1 MNLRFIIL
9 IATQKSTFWDVFLCL
24 FVGNFTTLSEIQ
36 IMLRLMTRRSV
47 SYELGEDC
55 KGSGHDISEVGQD
68 IRLNELRTTGNNS
81 IIRTACMPAE
91 I

>member
-1 MNLRFIIL
+1 M
-9 IATQKSTFWDVFLCL
+9 
-24 FVGNFTTLSEIQ
+24 TLPEIQ

-47 SYELGEDC
+47 NYELGEDC
-55 KGSGHDISEVGQD
+55 EGSGHDISEVRQD
-68 IRLNELRTTGNNS
+68 IRLNEMRTTGNNL